1 MAFSSPRSNGHW
13 QEREHTLRE
22 PVVKPDLL
30 YDSQSAKYNITV
42 AKRRLGLQTEI
53 VKALVN
59 HSQGNDVTEGYA
71 APVTVDD
78 LREPAQKMASELFK
92 LANPID
98 THPKI

>member
-1 MAFSSPRSNGHW
+1 MAIGRS
-13 QEREHTLRE
+13 REHTLRE
-22 PVVKPDLL
+22 PVVKPDFTLRFTVCRNT
-30 YDSQSAKYNITV
+30 YITV
-42 AKRRLGLQTEI
+42 AKKRRLGLQTEI

-78 LREPAQKMASELFK
+78 PREPAQKMASELFK